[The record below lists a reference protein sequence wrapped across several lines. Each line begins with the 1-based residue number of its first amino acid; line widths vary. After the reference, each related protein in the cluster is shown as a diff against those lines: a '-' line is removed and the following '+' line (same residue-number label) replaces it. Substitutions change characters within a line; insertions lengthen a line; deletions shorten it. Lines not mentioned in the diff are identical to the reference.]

1 MVVVTAGTGGA
12 HKLLLISGKQ
22 NASSTATQGGYS
34 RSISVVLPSSQVS
47 SDSDS
52 NSNGSGPP
60 LRKRQRLTHL
70 SPEEKALRRKLK
82 NRVAAQTARD
92 RKKAKMGELEQQVLE
107 LELENQQLNLENR
120 LLRDKTCD
128 LITEN
133 EELRQRLG
141 LDTLED
147 EKEQVQVLESSV
159 SSVGLGIGSS
169 ESSTQATCASAAGA
183 GPAALKS
190 EEFAMDTGSP
200 SSSDAESDLLLG
212 ILDILDP
219 ELFLKGALAEPQ
231 EGQLVLGGG
240 EGVPVC
246 PAAPAT
252 LGATPVKLEA
262 ANELIHFDHI
272 YTKPVEEV
280 VCVEDDDD
288 EDDEGEVEV
297 QESVQEVKLEDQ
309 QEEIE
314 DEDEEEEE
322 LEEEAFSLAQEEV
335 VVCAEDVS
343 VKDEPEEVNIPEVSG
358 CTATA
363 AAGVIDDFLT
373 PASPSL
379 AGYGKTAYLT
389 DAYSDSGYERSPS
402 PFSNMSSPL
411 CSESSWED
419 VFANELF
426 PQLISV

>member
-12 HKLLLISGKQ
+12 HKVLLISGKQ
-22 NASSTATQGGYS
+22 NASSTTATQGGFN

-47 SDSDS
+47 SDSD
-52 NSNGSGPP
+52 SNGSGPP

-120 LLRDKTCD
+120 LLREKTSD

-141 LDTLED
+141 LDTLEV
-147 EKEQVQVLESSV
+147 EKVQVLESNV
-159 SSVGLGIGSS
+159 SSMGLGIGSS
-169 ESSTQATCASAAGA
+169 ERSTQATCASAAGA
-183 GPAALKS
+183 GPAVLKS

-200 SSSDAESDLLLG
+200 GSSDAESDLLLG

-219 ELFLKGALAEPQ
+219 ELFLKGALAVPQ
-231 EGQLVLGGG
+231 EAQLVLGGG

-246 PAAPAT
+246 PAAPAA
-252 LGATPVKLEA
+252 LGPAPVKLEA
-262 ANELIHFDHI
+262 TNELIHFDHI

-280 VCVEDDDD
+280 VCVEDEE
-288 EDDEGEVEV
+288 EDEVEV

-309 QEEIE
+309 QEEME
-314 DEDEEEEE
+314 DKEEE

-335 VVCAEDVS
+335 VACVEDVS
-343 VKDEPEEVNIPEVSG
+343 VKDEPEEVHIPEVSG
-358 CTATA
+358 AT
-363 AAGVIDDFLT
+363 AAGVIDDFLS